1 MRGVE
6 EARSTLR
13 ERLQRDMSGW
23 AASPDNFSPLKFAL
37 HPPTEKQA
45 IVNQQAA
52 IDWVAEWRHV
62 SDKPEFAGTVT
73 WEERAWSRVGR
84 QSVPVRFVL
93 KDAEV
98 VARFVGGEPAARFKR
113 MKDRATHIR
122 EVCGESAAVAGAI
135 RANGQRIV
143 GLSDVNFDRV
153 LEVVTWL
160 GENPVGQL
168 RPRQLPIRGVDSKW
182 FSAHKTVVT
191 ALLKACGREDAVSV
205 LEPEPRLRARFLDPQ
220 LAPCEALCDVTAPV
234 DELARMEIEPETV
247 FVFENLESVLS
258 MPSYAGA
265 VVIHGGGYS
274 VDLLA
279 RLPWL
284 HASRVVYWGDLDSHG
299 FAILAKFRNQVP
311 GAVSILM
318 DVETLM
324 AHRDLWVEEPKPHTG
339 SVVGLTSSEERALAR
354 VRTEGNVRLE
364 QERIPWKYALA
375 AIAPRVLDQCGRT

>member
-1 MRGVE
+1 MRSVTE
-6 EARSTLR
+6 VRATLR
-13 ERLQRDMSGW
+13 ARLVRNMATW
-23 AASPDNFSPLKFAL
+23 VASPTDFKPVVFAL

-45 IVNQQAA
+45 IVDQQAA
-52 IDWVAEWRHV
+52 IDWVAQWRHV
-62 SDKPEFAGTVT
+62 SDSPEFAGAVT

-98 VARFVGGEPAARFKR
+98 VARFVGGEPASCFRLL
-113 MKDRATHIR
+113 KDRAARIQ

-143 GLSDVNFDRV
+143 GLSDANFDRV

-160 GENPVGQL
+160 GDNPVGQL

-182 FSAHKTVVT
+182 FSTHKTVVT
-191 ALLKACGREDAVSV
+191 ALLKAYGREDAVSI
-205 LEPEPRLRARFLDPQ
+205 LEPEPRLHVRFLDPQ

-258 MPSYAGA
+258 MPKCAGA

-274 VDLLA
+274 VDLIGQ
-279 RLPWL
+279 LPWITG
-284 HASRVVYWGDLDSHG
+284 ARVVYWGDLDSHG
-299 FAILAKFRNQVP
+299 FAILARFRSHVRH
-311 GAVSILM
+311 AVSILM
-318 DVETLM
+318 DSETLY
-324 AHRDLWVEEPKPHTG
+324 AHRDLWVEEPNPNTG
-339 SVVGLTSSEERALAR
+339 QFAGLTDSEQRALKRIRA
-354 VRTEGNVRLE
+354 EGNVRLE
-364 QERIPWKYALA
+364 QERIPWEYAMDNILPA
-375 AIAPRVLDQCGRT
+375 STNRWIEN

>member
-23 AASPDNFSPLKFAL
+23 AASPDKFSPLKFAL

-45 IVNQQAA
+45 IVDQQAA

-98 VARFVGGEPAARFKR
+98 VASFVGGEPATRFRR
-113 MKDRATHIR
+113 MKDRATRIR
-122 EVCGESAAVAGAI
+122 EVCGDSAAVAGAI

-191 ALLKACGREDAVSV
+191 ALLKACGRQDAVSV
-205 LEPEPRLRARFLDPQ
+205 LEPEPRLHVRFLDPQ

-258 MPSYAGA
+258 MPRCAGA

-284 HASRVVYWGDLDSHG
+284 NNAHVVYWGDLDSHG
-299 FAILAKFRNQVP
+299 FSILAKFRKQVP
-311 GAVSILM
+311 NAVSILM

-339 SVVGLTSSEERALAR
+339 SVAGLTSSEESALAR
-354 VRTEGNVRLE
+354 VRAEGNVRLE
-364 QERIPWKYALA
+364 QERIPWKYALG
-375 AIAPRVLDQCGRT
+375 AIAPRALDQCGRT